1 MIAKRL
7 GSASAAWIDARRA
20 KAEVVSIFI
29 ESMVAE
35 VLKSV
40 NPIRAFGEIRPR
52 PVHLSFTISRVRVH
66 SGPLGS

>member
-20 KAEVVSIFI
+20 KAEVASIFI

-40 NPIRAFGEIRPR
+40 NPIRALGEIRPR

>member
-7 GSASAAWIDARRA
+7 GSASAAWIDARPA
-20 KAEVVSIFI
+20 NAEVASVFI
-29 ESMVAE
+29 ESIMAE

-52 PVHLSFTISRVRVH
+52 PVHLSFTIVWVRVH
-66 SGPLGS
+66 YGPLGS

>member
-20 KAEVVSIFI
+20 KAEVVSILI
-29 ESMVAE
+29 ESMVAK

-40 NPIRAFGEIRPR
+40 NPIRALGEIRPR
-52 PVHLSFTISRVRVH
+52 PVHLSFTIVWVRVH
-66 SGPLGS
+66 YGPLGS